1 MVNAQ
6 AAPATSVHAY
16 SPPMESMT
24 FYRQEP
30 HGLVVE
36 RAEYRADPTWAP

>member
-1 MVNAQ
+1 
-6 AAPATSVHAY
+6 
-16 SPPMESMT
+16 MESMT

-30 HGLVVE
+30 RGLVVD

>member
-1 MVNAQ
+1 
-6 AAPATSVHAY
+6 
-16 SPPMESMT
+16 MESMT

-30 HGLVVE
+30 QGLVAE